1 MNLQEQIDRMREMM
15 GLNESNV
22 PLAVRRRLNE
32 IKKLL
37 DVVLNNS
44 YPCDFDNSNDFI
56 NGVIY
61 DVRESLEEISGMS
74 SGEIASLIYEY
85 FTNEIEEYYNER
97 TQNC

>member
-1 MNLQEQIDRMREMM
+1 MNLQEQVNRIQEMM
-15 GLNESNV
+15 G
-22 PLAVRRRLNE
+22 LNE